1 MERPADRDAD
11 FEKRINRLKDS
22 ADKLCA
28 PESAERCYFL

>member
-28 PESAERCYFL
+28 PASAERCYFL